1 MNLLADLENIAL
13 RLPPSHVPSVGQ
25 LAQVLGALIQ
35 VVEHG
40 DAVIDAANA
49 EPNAQHPE
57 PLLSFL
63 TERADEH
70 NQEVAR
76 QLGIQAPVAGQ
87 FGPGQPQPTFG
98 VPAGPAPTAYPTA
111 PTPAGPAAPFP
122 GQQPQQSFAP
132 GQIPVPVVPGQT
144 APGAQ
149 PQPQLS
155 DVLMALQGLTAQL
168 AGQNQARSTVTSSA
182 GTEPD
187 GDHEKERDDRREP
200 GGAPTDPTA
209 QSPAQALGW
218 EPPYSGAGEPA

>member
-13 RLPPSHVPSVGQ
+13 RLPPSHVPSIGQ

-49 EPNAQHPE
+49 EPDAQNPE

-63 TERADEH
+63 TARADDH

-76 QLGIQAPVAGQ
+76 QLGVQAPVPGQ
-87 FGPGQPQPTFG
+87 FGPGQAQPTFG
-98 VPAGPAPTAYPTA
+98 VSVGPAPSAPPTA
-111 PTPAGPAAPFP
+111 QQGPASFP

-132 GQIPVPVVPGQT
+132 GQIPVPMMPQT
-144 APGAQ
+144 AAGAQ

-168 AGQNQARSTVTSSA
+168 AGQNQARSTVTSTA
-182 GTEPD
+182 GPD
-187 GDHEKERDDRREP
+187 PEGDPESGDDRRES
-200 GGAPTDPTA
+200 GGAPA
-209 QSPAQALGW
+209 EPAPGATEPPAW
-218 EPPYSGAGEPA
+218 SPPYSGAGEPA